1 MINIYI
7 RLILFALRT
16 TLLVVKMDESVPQAD
31 KADLDLAGVGQR
43 LASFL
48 MDLVVLSIIYIAL
61 IFLFGVSI
69 EEEAVAGG
77 DFSTAFTAVYILM
90 AAIGIGYFT
99 YFFGNGQT
107 PGMKLV
113 EIKLVRAD
121 GVEPVGYKKG
131 FFRWVGMEISG
142 LVLFLGYIWILI
154 DKKRQGWHDKIAG
167 TYVVKA

>member
-1 MINIYI
+1 
-7 RLILFALRT
+7 
-16 TLLVVKMDESVPQAD
+16 MDEGVSQLD

-43 LASFL
+43 LASYL
-48 MDLVVLSIIYIAL
+48 VDVVVLSIIYIAL
-61 IFLFGVSI
+61 IFLFGVGI
-69 EEEAVAGG
+69 EDEAIAGE
-77 DFSTAFTAVYILM
+77 FSTTFYAVYALM

-99 YFFGNGQT
+99 YFFGKGQT

-113 EIKLVRAD
+113 EIKVIRTD
-121 GVEPVGYKKG
+121 GVEPIGYKKG

-142 LVLFLGYIWILI
+142 MVLFLGYIWILI

>member
-1 MINIYI
+1 
-7 RLILFALRT
+7 
-16 TLLVVKMDESVPQAD
+16 MDEDVSQLD
-31 KADLDLAGVGQR
+31 KADLDVAGVGQR
-43 LASFL
+43 LASYL
-48 MDLVVLSIIYIAL
+48 VDVVVLSVIYIAL
-61 IFLFGVSI
+61 IFLFGVQI
-69 EEEAVAGG
+69 EDEATAGG
-77 DFSTAFTAVYILM
+77 DFSTAFYVVYILM

-113 EIKLVRAD
+113 EIKLIRAD

-142 LVLFLGYIWILI
+142 MVFLLGYIWILI

>member
-1 MINIYI
+1 
-7 RLILFALRT
+7 
-16 TLLVVKMDESVPQAD
+16 MDEAVPQAERV
-31 KADLDLAGVGQR
+31 DLDLAGVGQR
-43 LASFL
+43 LASYL
-48 MDLVVLSIIYIAL
+48 VDGVVLSIIYIAL
-61 IFLFGVSI
+61 MFLFGVPI
-69 EEEAVAGG
+69 EEEAIAGG
-77 DFSTAFTAVYILM
+77 NFSTTFYAVYILM

-99 YFFGNGQT
+99 YFFGKGQT

-113 EIKLVRAD
+113 EIKLIRTD

-142 LVLFLGYIWILI
+142 IVLLLGYIWILI

>member
-1 MINIYI
+1 
-7 RLILFALRT
+7 
-16 TLLVVKMDESVPQAD
+16 MDEAVPQAERV
-31 KADLDLAGVGQR
+31 DLDLAGVGQR
-43 LASFL
+43 LASYL
-48 MDLVVLSIIYIAL
+48 VDVVVLSVIYIAL
-61 IFLFGVSI
+61 MFLFGVPI
-69 EEEAVAGG
+69 EGEAIAGG
-77 DFSTAFTAVYILM
+77 DFSTTFYAVYILM

-99 YFFGNGQT
+99 YFFGKGQT

-113 EIKLVRAD
+113 EIKLIRAD

-142 LVLFLGYIWILI
+142 MVLLLGYIWILI